1 MLPTLSSREI
11 PIPICYDEHPL
22 LRTEATEDAATC
34 QSTVAFIPC
43 SPHVIAIR
51 YEILYY
57 RELWQLLGYAN
68 CFIFFPLFVRLG
80 PNASTSSTLDK
91 CHQRAIITLHT
102 VIFQLLSIRRVDIK
116 LLGCS
121 GLSHLDSRFQ
131 YTRHDSRNSGR
142 HVKSTRHWRQ
152 GSFCGSYAL
161 GGECSLRHR
170 YCPKALH
177 QALCEWADWTR

>member
-1 MLPTLSSREI
+1 MSSREI

-177 QALCEWADWTR
+177 QALCEWADRTR